1 MTNRKK
7 KRKELELQLDPDE
20 LKAKQSVR
28 TTFRLTDK
36 TINLMKVAAKHL
48 GIRQKTLLDQ
58 LLEDEKALNLLADDA
73 ITHARNEN
81 NCRPKTL
88 VLSQKALD
96 LMEKISYSFDIPRD
110 FLIELSV
117 ARLVSYLDSLAQ
129 THAQRRVLM
138 EELERHKAG
147 LSDLLEKAGNIL
159 QQDDVFWVRLKNL
172 SERTHKQVEEIRKT
186 VRDKS
191 EFAY

>member
-7 KRKELELQLDPDE
+7 YRKELELQLDPDE

-58 LLEDEKALNLLADDA
+58 ILEDEKALNLLADDA
-73 ITHARNEN
+73 ITYARNEN
-81 NCRPKTL
+81 KCRPKTL

-96 LMEKISYSFDIPRD
+96 LMGEISYRYDIPRD

-117 ARLVSYLDSLAQ
+117 ARLASYINSLAE
-129 THAQRRVLM
+129 THAKRRTFM
-138 EELERHKAG
+138 EELDQYSTHI
-147 LSDLLEKAGNIL
+147 SDLFNKAGNML
-159 QQDDVFWVRLKNL
+159 QEDDVFKVKLGNL
-172 SERTHKQVEEIRKT
+172 FDRTQRQVEEIRKT
-186 VRDKS
+186 VKEKS

>member
-1 MTNRKK
+1 MTNKK
-7 KRKELELQLDPDE
+7 QKQKELELQLDPDE

-28 TTFRLTDK
+28 TTFRLTEK
-36 TINLMKVAAKHL
+36 TINLLKVAAKHL
-48 GIRQKTLLDQ
+48 GIKQKTLLDQ

-73 ITHARNEN
+73 ITHARDEN
-81 NCRPKTL
+81 KCRPKTL

-96 LMEKISYSFDIPRD
+96 LMEEISYKYDIPRD

-117 ARLVSYLDSLAQ
+117 ARLVSYIDSLAQ
-129 THAQRRVLM
+129 THTQRRALM
-138 EELERHKAG
+138 EELDQHKAG
-147 LSDLLEKAGNIL
+147 LSDLLEKAGKTL

-172 SERTHKQVEEIRKT
+172 AERTHKQVEEIRKT
-186 VRDKS
+186 VKNKS